1 MSTVQSL
8 DRAIEL
14 LRLISTDHRAGARL
28 SDLVSSSG
36 LPQPT
41 VHRLLRQMVEGGLV
55 MQETNRRYRLGHF
68 AYELGLVAS
77 SHFGLRDQCAP
88 YVERI
93 CAETGDTAFLT
104 VRSGADSFCLDRQ
117 SGSFPIQVLTVEVG
131 KRRPLGIGGGGLA
144 LLSFLPEADLPGV
157 LDRIEPLIGAYGG
170 LTREILLDLM
180 HQARLQGYATS
191 VNYAVAGVTSI
202 GVPIRDRT
210 GALLGAISVSAVT
223 ARMQPREAMVVR
235 TMQREIAALE
245 AEIAQAV
252 DVPAPRPAVRAMA
265 R

>member
-14 LRLISTDHRAGARL
+14 LRLISTGHRAGVRL
-28 SDLVSSSG
+28 SDLVAASD

-55 MQETNRRYRLGHF
+55 MQDANRRYRLGHF

-88 YVERI
+88 HLARI
-93 CAETGDTAFLT
+93 CAETGDTVFLT

-117 SGSFPIQVLTVEVG
+117 SGSFPIQTLTVEVG

-144 LLSFLPEADLPGV
+144 LLSFMPEADLPAV
-157 LDRIEPLIGAYGG
+157 LDRIEPQIGVYGG
-170 LTREILLDLM
+170 LTREILVDLV
-180 HQARLQGYATS
+180 QESRRRGYAIST
-191 VNYAVAGVTSI
+191 NFAVAGVTSI

-210 GALLGAISVSAVT
+210 GALLGAISVSAIT
-223 ARMQPREAMVVR
+223 ARMQPREAMVIR
-235 TMQREIAALE
+235 TMQREVTAIE
-245 AEIAQAV
+245 AELAQASGA
-252 DVPAPRPAVRAMA
+252 PAPR
-265 R
+265 